1 MPFHVFVPNIE
12 DAALDQLDLDPDD
25 DHHLRRVL
33 RLRPGEAGTV
43 SDGRGGWRACVWP
56 GAPGVALTPEG
67 AVVREHAPAPTVTVG
82 FALTKG
88 TGWVTEKLTEVG
100 VDVIVPFSAERSVVR
115 WDDEKAARQ
124 HERLGRVAR
133 EAAMQSRRAWLPTVL
148 PLTTFAALVGD
159 LGANA
164 RLAQPGG
171 PPPSLAHPG
180 MLVGPEGGFSEAEL
194 EAGPGTVGLGP
205 TVLRA
210 ETAAVAAGLSL
221 CWLRAGIVQSV
232 AN

>member
-1 MPFHVFVPNIE
+1 MAFHVFVG
-12 DAALDQLDLDPDD
+12 DLDVLGVDDED

-33 RLRPGEAGTV
+33 RLRPGEEGTV
-43 SDGRGGWRACVWP
+43 ADGRGGWRACVWT
-56 GAPGVALTPEG
+56 GADDGPLEG
-67 AVVREHAPAPTVTVG
+67 AGEIRRDPAPAPSVTVG

-88 TGWVTEKLTEVG
+88 DRPEWVTQKLTEVG

-124 HERLGRVAR
+124 HQRLGRVAR
-133 EAAMQSRRAWLPTVL
+133 EAAMQSRRVWLPTVL
-148 PLTTFAALVGD
+148 PLATFSALVAD
-159 LGANA
+159 VGADVA
-164 RLAQPGG
+164 LAHPGG
-171 PPPSLAHPG
+171 APPSLARPG
-180 MLVGPEGGFSEAEL
+180 LLVGPEGGFSEAEL
-194 EAGPGTVGLGP
+194 QTSPGSISLGQ

-210 ETAAVAAGLSL
+210 ETAALAAGLSL

>member
-1 MPFHVFVPNIE
+1 MPFHVFV
-12 DAALDQLDLDPDD
+12 DDLDGLDVDPDD

-43 SDGRGGWRACVWP
+43 SDGRGGWRACTWT
-56 GAPGVALTPEG
+56 GAPGVALTPDSD
-67 AVVREHAPAPTVTVG
+67 VVRDAPPAPAVTVG

-88 TGWVTEKLTEVG
+88 DRPEWVTQKLTEVG

-115 WDDEKAARQ
+115 WDVEKATRQ
-124 HERLGRVAR
+124 HERLTRVAR
-133 EAAMQSRRAWLPTVL
+133 EAAMQSRRVWMPTVR
-148 PLTTFAALVGD
+148 PLVDVGALMGE
-159 LGANA
+159 LGAGVA
-164 RLAQPGG
+164 
-171 PPPSLAHPG
+171 LAHPG
-180 MLVGPEGGFSEAEL
+180 GAPPSLERPGLLVGPEGGFSDREL
-194 EAGPGTVGLGP
+194 AGAPATVGLGP

-221 CWLRAGIVQSV
+221 CWLRAGIVRSV

>member
-1 MPFHVFVPNIE
+1 MAFHVFVPDI
-12 DAALDQLDLDPDD
+12 DLLDVDPDD

-43 SDGRGGWRACVWP
+43 SDGRGAWRACTWT
-56 GAPGVALTPEG
+56 GSPGVALAPEG
-67 AVVREHAPAPTVTVG
+67 EVEREPRPTPQVTVG

-88 TGWVTEKLTEVG
+88 DRPEWVTQKLTEVG

-115 WDDEKAARQ
+115 WDAEKAARQ

-133 EAAMQSRRAWLPTVL
+133 EAAMQSRRSWLPTVL
-148 PLTTFAALVGD
+148 PMGTFAGIVEALGPGV
-159 LGANA
+159 A
-164 RLAQPGG
+164 LAQPGG
-171 PPPSLAHPG
+171 SPPSLGRPG
-180 MLVGPEGGFSEAEL
+180 LLVGPEGGFSPAEL
-194 EAGPGTVGLGP
+194 EAAPGTVGLGP